1 MAAQTAEMP
10 KVVRIIPAK
19 PEYSGNSNA
28 DFRPK
33 RVAAYCR
40 VSTDKEQQE
49 HSFETQKEMYTD
61 MIMMKPN
68 WQMAGI
74 YADEGITGTIAKKR
88 PDFMRM
94 IEDCR
99 KGKIDMVIT
108 KSVSRFSRNNLDCL
122 LYVRELKERGI
133 PILFEKEG
141 INTLQV
147 SSELLITL
155 FSGLSQAESESISM
169 NVKIGKRQSLKNGN
183 VPFCYKSFLGY
194 RKGAD
199 GKPEIVQEEAEIIR
213 RIYSEYLAGA
223 SLLEI
228 AKSLIADGVLTAKG
242 KTKWT
247 AKGIL
252 SILTNE
258 KYKGD
263 ALLQKTYIADCIS
276 KRSKVNNGELPMYYV
291 ENNHPAIIERAVF
304 DRVQE
309 EVSRRNSKRRVKEV
323 GTKTELGKY
332 SSKYAMTDLLFCGN
346 CGTPYRRTTW
356 SKNGKKKVVW
366 RCISRLDYGTK
377 YCKSSPSIEESLLQ
391 NTIAAAITKKAQTE
405 GADIQR
411 ICEHIEIYEA
421 RQNNSATQA
430 KQEQLREIKQ
440 KIEELTDMDGEAAQN
455 GDFDEMFA
463 SLYAEMYAIKDEL
476 DGAERT
482 ETMHGMAADRMKEA
496 AAIMQGLK
504 NRPVEY
510 NYQIVRQLIDSIKVV
525 SAEQILIR
533 FKDGAELTEKLYNGK
548 E

>member
-1 MAAQTAEMP
+1 MP
-10 KVVRIIPAK
+10 KTVRVIPPK
-19 PEYSGNSNA
+19 PEFSGENRI
-28 DFRPK
+28 DIRPR

-61 MIMMKPN
+61 LIMMKPT

-99 KGKIDMVIT
+99 KGKIDLIIT

-122 LYVRELKERGI
+122 LYVRELKEMGI

-141 INTLQV
+141 INTMQV

-155 FSGLSQAESESISM
+155 FSGLSQAESESISA
-169 NVKIGKRQSLKNGN
+169 NVRMGKRQSLKNGN
-183 VPFCYKSFLGY
+183 VPFSYGSFLGY

-199 GKPEIVQEEAEIIR
+199 GKPEIDEEQAVVVR
-213 RIYSEYLAGA
+213 RIFAEYLAG
-223 SLLEI
+223 
-228 AKSLIADGVLTAKG
+228 KSLKDIANGLTADEIPTARG
-242 KTKWT
+242 KPRWSSERV
-247 AKGIL
+247 L

-258 KYKGD
+258 KYNGD

-276 KRSKVNNGELPMYYV
+276 KRVKKNNGELPMYYV

-309 EVSRRNSKRRVKEV
+309 EVARRNSKRKVKQT

-332 SSKYAMTDLLFCGN
+332 SSRYALSEILYCGN
-346 CGTPYRRTTW
+346 CGTPYRRCTW

-377 YCKSSPSIEESLLQ
+377 YCKDSPSIEESVLQ
-391 NTIAAAITKKAQTE
+391 NAITEAITQKAQME
-405 GADIQR
+405 NDGIDQIR
-411 ICEHIEIYEA
+411 RHIELYQS
-421 RQNNSATQA
+421 RQDVSSILA
-430 KQEQLREIKQ
+430 KQERLRAIQ
-440 KIEELTDMDGEAAQN
+440 AHIDQLTDMDSEAAQN
-455 GDFDEMFA
+455 GDFDAQFE

-476 DGAERT
+476 AEAEKSKAKL
-482 ETMHGMAADRMKEA
+482 ETAAGSLEEMTAVME
-496 AAIMQGLK
+496 GLK
-504 NRPVEY
+504 NHPVEY
-510 NYQIVRQLIDSIKVV
+510 SDLAVRQLIECIKVM
-525 SAEQILIR
+525 SADRLHIY
-533 FKDGAELTEKLYNGK
+533 FKDGTRIEASL
-548 E
+548 

>member
-1 MAAQTAEMP
+1 MTTQVPTMP
-10 KVVRIIPAK
+10 KLVRVIPPK
-19 PEYSGNSNA
+19 PEFSGENRM
-28 DFRPK
+28 DIRPK

-99 KGKIDMVIT
+99 KGKIDLIIT

-133 PILFEKEG
+133 PIIFEKEG
-141 INTLQV
+141 INTMQV

-183 VPFCYKSFLGY
+183 VPFSYKSFLGY

-199 GKPEIVQEEAEIIR
+199 GKPEIDPEQAVTVR
-213 RIYSEYLAGA
+213 RIFAEYLAGR

-228 AKSLIADGVLTAKG
+228 AKGLTADGIPTARG
-242 KTKWT
+242 SYEWSSPRV
-247 AKGIL
+247 L

-276 KRSKVNNGELPMYYV
+276 KKSKKNNGELPMYYV

-304 DRVQE
+304 DHVQE
-309 EVSRRNSKRRVKEV
+309 EVSRRNSKRKVKQT

-332 SSKYAMTDLLFCGN
+332 SGKYALSEILYCGN
-346 CGTPYRRTTW
+346 CGTPYRRCTW
-356 SKNGKKKVVW
+356 SKNGKKKIVW

-377 YCKSSPSIEESLLQ
+377 YCKESPSIEELVLQ
-391 NTIAAAITKKAQTE
+391 NAIAEAITKKAQME
-405 GADIQR
+405 SSDIER
-411 ICEHIEIYEA
+411 IRRHIELYQSSQDMSGIL
-421 RQNNSATQA
+421 A
-430 KQEQLREIKQ
+430 KQERLKAIQAHIDQLIN
-440 KIEELTDMDGEAAQN
+440 INSEAAQN
-455 GDFDEMFA
+455 GDFDEQFD
-463 SLYAEMYAIKDEL
+463 SLHKEMYAIMDEL
-476 DGAERT
+476 AEADKT
-482 ETMHGMAADRMKEA
+482 KSKIDTAADSIGEMAAVMN
-496 AAIMQGLK
+496 GLK
-504 NRPVEY
+504 NHPVEY
-510 NYQIVRQLIDSIKVV
+510 NDLAVRQLIECIKVM
-525 SAEQILIR
+525 SADTLHIY
-533 FKDGAELTEKLYNGK
+533 FKDGTKIEATL
-548 E
+548 

>member
-1 MAAQTAEMP
+1 MTAQTATMP

-19 PEYSGNSNA
+19 PEYSGKSNA

-61 MIMMKPN
+61 MIMMKPS

-199 GKPEIVQEEAEIIR
+199 GKPEIVPEEADTIK
-213 RIYSEYLAGA
+213 RIYAEYLAGA

-228 AKSLIADGVLTAKG
+228 AKSLMADGILTAKG

-309 EVSRRNSKRRVKEV
+309 EVSRRNSKRKVKEV

-332 SSKYAMTDLLFCGN
+332 SGKYALTDLLFCGN

-377 YCKSSPSIEESLLQ
+377 YCKDSPSIEESLLQ
-391 NTIAAAITKKAQTE
+391 NAIAAAITKKAQSE

-411 ICEHIEIYEA
+411 IREHIEIYEA
-421 RQNNSATQA
+421 RQDNSAIQA
-430 KQEQLREIKQ
+430 KQEQLRELKRR
-440 KIEELTDMDGEAAQN
+440 IEELTDMDSEAAQN

-463 SLYAEMYAIKDEL
+463 SLYAEMYAIMDEL
-476 DGAERT
+476 DGAEKT
-482 ETMHGMAADRMKEA
+482 EAMLGMAADRMKEA
-496 AAIMQGLK
+496 ATVMQGLK
-504 NRPVEY
+504 NHPVEY
-510 NYQIVRQLIDSIKVV
+510 NDQIVRQLIDSIKVM

-533 FKDGAELTEKLYNGK
+533 FKDGAELTAEL
-548 E
+548 

>member
-1 MAAQTAEMP
+1 MMQTQPAP
-10 KVVRIIPAK
+10 KLVRIIPPK
-19 PEYSGNSNA
+19 PEFSGENRI
-28 DFRPK
+28 DIRPK

-99 KGKIDMVIT
+99 KGKIDLIIT

-122 LYVRELKERGI
+122 LYVRELKEMGI
-133 PILFEKEG
+133 PIIFEKEG

-183 VPFCYKSFLGY
+183 VPFSYKSFLGY

-199 GKPEIVQEEAEIIR
+199 GKPEIDEEQAVIIR
-213 RIYSEYLAGA
+213 RIFSEYLAGK
-223 SLLEI
+223 SLLDI
-228 AKSLIADGVLTAKG
+228 AKGLTADEIPTARG
-242 KTKWT
+242 KTNWSS
-247 AKGIL
+247 ARVQ

-263 ALLQKTYIADCIS
+263 ALLQKTYVVDCIS
-276 KRSKVNNGELPMYYV
+276 KKSKKNNGELPMYYV
-291 ENNHPAIIERAVF
+291 ENNHHAIIERAVF

-309 EVSRRNSKRRVKEV
+309 EISRRNSKKKVKQV

-332 SSKYAMTDLLFCGN
+332 SSKYALSEILYCGN
-346 CGTPYRRTTW
+346 CGTPYRRCTW
-356 SKNGKKKVVW
+356 SKNGKKKIVW
-366 RCISRLDYGTK
+366 RCISRLDYGKK
-377 YCKSSPSIEESLLQ
+377 YCKDSPSIEESILH
-391 NTIAAAITKKAQTE
+391 NAVAAAITQKAHME
-405 GADIQR
+405 NADVDR
-411 ICEHIEIYEA
+411 ICRHIKMYQHNQDTSSIFQKQERLKTIQEHIN
-421 RQNNSATQA
+421 Q
-430 KQEQLREIKQ
+430 
-440 KIEELTDMDGEAAQN
+440 LTDMDSEAVQN
-455 GDFDEMFA
+455 GDFDTQFE

-476 DGAERT
+476 DEFEKSKSKI
-482 ETMHGMAADRMKEA
+482 ETATDSIEEMTAV
-496 AAIMQGLK
+496 MQGLK
-504 NRPVEY
+504 NHPVEY
-510 NYQIVRQLIDSIKVV
+510 NDLVVRQLIECVKVISKDTLHV
-525 SAEQILIR
+525 Y
-533 FKDGAELTEKLYNGK
+533 FKDGIKIEAKM
-548 E
+548 

>member
-1 MAAQTAEMP
+1 MMQTQPAP
-10 KVVRIIPAK
+10 KLVRIIPPK
-19 PEYSGNSNA
+19 PEFSGENRI
-28 DFRPK
+28 DIRPK

-61 MIMMKPN
+61 MIMMKLN

-99 KGKIDMVIT
+99 KGKIDLIIT

-122 LYVRELKERGI
+122 LYVRELKEMGI
-133 PILFEKEG
+133 PIIFEKEG

-183 VPFCYKSFLGY
+183 VPFSYKSFLGY

-199 GKPEIVQEEAEIIR
+199 GKPEIDEEQAVIIR
-213 RIYSEYLAGA
+213 RIFAEYLAGK
-223 SLLEI
+223 SLLDI
-228 AKSLIADGVLTAKG
+228 AKGLTADEIPTARG
-242 KTKWT
+242 KTNWSS
-247 AKGIL
+247 ARVQ

-263 ALLQKTYIADCIS
+263 ALLQKTYIVDCIS
-276 KRSKVNNGELPMYYV
+276 KKSKKNNGELPMYYV
-291 ENNHPAIIERAVF
+291 ENNHPAIIERTVF

-309 EVSRRNSKRRVKEV
+309 EISRRNSKKKVKQV

-332 SSKYAMTDLLFCGN
+332 SGKYALSEILYCGN
-346 CGTPYRRTTW
+346 CGTPYRRCTW
-356 SKNGKKKVVW
+356 SKNGKKKIVW
-366 RCISRLDYGTK
+366 RCISRLDYGKK
-377 YCKSSPSIEESLLQ
+377 YCKDSPSIEESILH
-391 NTIAAAITKKAQTE
+391 NAIAEAITQKAHMENT
-405 GADIQR
+405 DVDR
-411 ICEHIEIYEA
+411 ICRHIEIY
-421 RQNNSATQA
+421 RQDTSSILA
-430 KQEQLREIKQ
+430 KQERLKTIQERINK
-440 KIEELTDMDGEAAQN
+440 LTDMDSEATQN
-455 GDFDEMFA
+455 GDFDAQFE

-476 DGAERT
+476 EKIEKNKSKIETATDCT
-482 ETMHGMAADRMKEA
+482 EEMTEVMK
-496 AAIMQGLK
+496 GLK
-504 NRPVEY
+504 NHPVEY
-510 NYQIVRQLIDSIKVV
+510 NDLVVRQLIECIKVM
-525 SAEQILIR
+525 SKDTLHIY
-533 FKDGAELTEKLYNGK
+533 FKDGVKIEAHI
-548 E
+548 

>member
-1 MAAQTAEMP
+1 MMQTQPAP
-10 KVVRIIPAK
+10 KLVRIIPPK
-19 PEYSGNSNA
+19 PEFSGENRI
-28 DFRPK
+28 DIRPK

-99 KGKIDMVIT
+99 KGKIDLIIT

-122 LYVRELKERGI
+122 LYVRELKEMGI
-133 PILFEKEG
+133 PIIFEKEG

-183 VPFCYKSFLGY
+183 VPFSYKSFLGY

-199 GKPEIVQEEAEIIR
+199 GKPEIDEEQAVVIR
-213 RIYSEYLAGA
+213 RIFSEYLAGK
-223 SLLEI
+223 SLLDI
-228 AKSLIADGVLTAKG
+228 AKGLTADKILTARG
-242 KTKWT
+242 KTNWSS
-247 AKGIL
+247 ARVQ

-263 ALLQKTYIADCIS
+263 ALLQKTYIVDCIS
-276 KRSKVNNGELPMYYV
+276 KKSKKNNGELPMYYV

-309 EVSRRNSKRRVKEV
+309 EISRRNSKKKVKQV

-332 SSKYAMTDLLFCGN
+332 SSKYALSEILYCGN
-346 CGTPYRRTTW
+346 CGTPYRRCTW
-356 SKNGKKKVVW
+356 SKNGKKKIVW
-366 RCISRLDYGTK
+366 RCISRLDYGKK
-377 YCKSSPSIEESLLQ
+377 YCKNSPSIEESVLH
-391 NTIAAAITKKAQTE
+391 NAITEAITQKAQME
-405 GADIQR
+405 KADVAR
-411 ICEHIEIYEA
+411 IRRHIEIY
-421 RQNNSATQA
+421 QNSQDTSSILA
-430 KQEQLREIKQ
+430 KQERLKTIQEHINQL
-440 KIEELTDMDGEAAQN
+440 TNMDSEAAQN
-455 GDFDEMFA
+455 GDFDAQFE

-476 DGAERT
+476 EKIEKSKSKI
-482 ETMHGMAADRMKEA
+482 ETTDDSIKEMT
-496 AAIMQGLK
+496 AIMQGLK
-504 NRPVEY
+504 NHPVEY
-510 NYQIVRQLIDSIKVV
+510 NDLVVRQLIECIKVI
-525 SAEQILIR
+525 SKDTLHIY
-533 FKDGAELTEKLYNGK
+533 FKDGIKIETKM
-548 E
+548 

>member
-1 MAAQTAEMP
+1 MMQTQSAP
-10 KVVRIIPAK
+10 KLIKIIPPK
-19 PEYSGNSNA
+19 PEFSSENRI
-28 DFRPK
+28 DIRPK

-99 KGKIDMVIT
+99 KGKIDLIIT

-122 LYVRELKERGI
+122 LYVRELKEMGI
-133 PILFEKEG
+133 PIIFEKEG

-183 VPFCYKSFLGY
+183 VPFSYKSFLGY

-199 GKPEIVQEEAEIIR
+199 GKPEIDEEQAVVIR
-213 RIYSEYLAGA
+213 RIFSEYLAGK
-223 SLLEI
+223 SLLDI
-228 AKSLIADGVLTAKG
+228 AKGLTADKIPTARG
-242 KTKWT
+242 KTNWSS
-247 AKGIL
+247 ARVQ

-263 ALLQKTYIADCIS
+263 ALLQKTYIVDCIS
-276 KRSKVNNGELPMYYV
+276 KKSKKNNGELPMYYV

-309 EVSRRNSKRRVKEV
+309 EISRRNSKKKVKQV

-332 SSKYAMTDLLFCGN
+332 SSKYALSEILYCGN
-346 CGTPYRRTTW
+346 CGTPYRRCTW
-356 SKNGKKKVVW
+356 SKNGKKKIVW
-366 RCISRLDYGTK
+366 RCISRLDYGKK
-377 YCKSSPSIEESLLQ
+377 YCKDSPSIEESLLH
-391 NTIAAAITKKAQTE
+391 NAITEAITKKAQME
-405 GADIQR
+405 NADVDR
-411 ICEHIEIYEA
+411 IRRHIELYK
-421 RQNNSATQA
+421 NNQDTSGILA
-430 KQEQLREIKQ
+430 KQERLKTIQEHINQ
-440 KIEELTDMDGEAAQN
+440 LTDMDSEAVQN
-455 GDFDEMFA
+455 GDFDTQFE

-476 DGAERT
+476 DEIEKSKSKVET
-482 ETMHGMAADRMKEA
+482 ETDFIEEMTMV
-496 AAIMQGLK
+496 MQGLK
-504 NRPVEY
+504 NHPVEY
-510 NYQIVRQLIDSIKVV
+510 NDLVVRQLIECIKVM
-525 SAEQILIR
+525 SKDTLHIY
-533 FKDGAELTEKLYNGK
+533 FKDGIKL
-548 E
+548 ETQM

>member
-1 MAAQTAEMP
+1 MMQTQSAP
-10 KVVRIIPAK
+10 KLVRIIPPK
-19 PEYSGNSNA
+19 PEFSGENRI
-28 DFRPK
+28 DIRPK

-99 KGKIDMVIT
+99 KGKIDLIIT

-122 LYVRELKERGI
+122 LYVRELKEMGI
-133 PILFEKEG
+133 PIIFEKEG

-183 VPFCYKSFLGY
+183 VPFSYKSFLGY

-199 GKPEIVQEEAEIIR
+199 GKPEIDEEQAVIIR
-213 RIYSEYLAGA
+213 RIFAEYLVGK
-223 SLLEI
+223 SLLDI
-228 AKSLIADGVLTAKG
+228 AKGLTADGIPTARG
-242 KTKWT
+242 KSNWSS
-247 AKGIL
+247 ARVR

-263 ALLQKTYIADCIS
+263 ALLQKTYIVDCIS
-276 KRSKVNNGELPMYYV
+276 KKSKKNNGELPMYYV

-309 EVSRRNSKRRVKEV
+309 EISRRNSKKKVKQI

-332 SSKYAMTDLLFCGN
+332 SSKYALSEILYCGN
-346 CGTPYRRTTW
+346 CGTPYRRCTW
-356 SKNGKKKVVW
+356 SKNGKKKIVW

-377 YCKSSPSIEESLLQ
+377 YCKDSPSIEESLLH
-391 NTIAAAITKKAQTE
+391 NAITEAITKKAQME
-405 GADIQR
+405 NADVDR
-411 ICEHIEIYEA
+411 IRRHIELYK
-421 RQNNSATQA
+421 NNQDTSGILA
-430 KQEQLREIKQ
+430 KQERLKTIQEHINQ
-440 KIEELTDMDGEAAQN
+440 LTDMDSEAAQN
-455 GDFDEMFA
+455 GDFDKQFE

-476 DGAERT
+476 EKSKSKI
-482 ETMHGMAADRMKEA
+482 ETAADSIEEMTA
-496 AAIMQGLK
+496 VMQGLK
-504 NRPVEY
+504 NHPVEY
-510 NYQIVRQLIDSIKVV
+510 NDQAVRQLIECIKVI
-525 SAEQILIR
+525 SKDTLHIY
-533 FKDGAELTEKLYNGK
+533 FKDGIKIEAQM
-548 E
+548 